1 MIQTYG
7 KSGRP
12 LDADGE
18 PDSDPLGVSE
28 GEVVGPTVGGA
39 DGLGGPAG
47 GEGVELGPDPQ
58 PDTARATS
66 HTNARVP
73 SAAREPS
80 CPPFAAYPLRPP
92 PNNVPKTPRM
102 MSCPRRELATLPPVR
117 IAVSIVR

>member
-28 GEVVGPTVGGA
+28 GEVACPTVGCA
-39 DGLGGPAG
+39 DGLGGPGG
-47 GEGVELGPDPQ
+47 GEGAELGPDPQ

-66 HTNARVP
+66 HTNAS
-73 SAAREPS
+73 SALRGPRAVMSPIRRLPL
-80 CPPFAAYPLRPP
+80 AAAP
-92 PNNVPKTPRM
+92 
-102 MSCPRRELATLPPVR
+102 E
-117 IAVSIVR
+117 